1 MISTYPWKDGARFFI
16 PGILLLVAAIADIP
30 ASVQQEQGYS
40 SESLFMAVFPNGDA
54 LVEYD
59 VSINNPLAQEIRIK
73 LFGGA
78 HINDLIVADYEDQL
92 VDYDIGSSPNEIV
105 LDTPGVENIRI
116 SYSTPDLANRI
127 QGIWTFALNATTAF
141 SVRLPPDS
149 VLVDYEPIPAAIKIV
164 PTNQPLLTF
173 DEPGEIRVSYAIGVL
188 GTEDQA
194 NIAIQLANVA
204 IRETEEG
211 HPGIILTGAKDLLQR
226 AIVARDDGKF
236 AEAESLAG
244 RANDAAVTTGRAYED
259 AQSAI
264 AAADTQI
271 DQAASEGRDI
281 VSARQLL
288 EQANDEFA
296 GGNYTAAASSAQ
308 NAIKAIGARPP
319 DPQVPVAA
327 IVAGAVAAA
336 GGVGALV
343 FLKMRKPTLLTPQQQ
358 KRDPPKVSNN
368 NSRTTAIIRPPEVKE
383 AEEEKGGKKPAG
395 GVVGEPLEEEVSSA
409 PVVEPGAIPD
419 SQNDRSVLGRIVGRI
434 LEEKPHLRP
443 EDQQVL
449 KFLAEKEG
457 AAFES
462 EIRSKFQLPKTTI
475 WRLVKRLEREELVEI
490 RKAGGQNLIKLKFE
504 DRMPSSSS

>member
-16 PGILLLVAAIADIP
+16 PGILFLAAIVNIP
-30 ASVQQEQGYS
+30 AYAQQERQGYS

-54 LVEYD
+54 FVEYD
-59 VSINNPLAQEIRIK
+59 VSINDPLAQEIRIK

-92 VDYDIGSSPNEIV
+92 VDYNVGSSPNEIV

-116 SYSTPDLANRI
+116 SYSTPDLANKI
-127 QGIWTFALNATTAF
+127 EGIWTFALNATTGF
-141 SVRLPPDS
+141 TVRLPRDS
-149 VLVDYEPIPAAIKIV
+149 VLVDTEPIPSAIKIV

-173 DEPGEIRVSYAIGVL
+173 SKPGEVRVSYAIGVL

-194 NIAIQLANVA
+194 NIAIQIANVA
-204 IRETEEG
+204 IRETEDN
-211 HPGIILTGAKDLLQR
+211 HPNIILTEAKDLLQR
-226 AIVARDDGKF
+226 AIVARNDSKF

-244 RANDAAVTTGRAYED
+244 KANDAAVAAGRAFED

-264 AAADTQI
+264 AAADAQI
-271 DQAASEGRDI
+271 DQAANEGRD
-281 VSARQLL
+281 VASARQLL
-288 EQANDEFA
+288 EQANGEFA
-296 GGNYTAAASSAQ
+296 NGNYAAAKSSAE
-308 NAIKAIGARPP
+308 NAIEAIGTKPP
-319 DPQVPVAA
+319 DPPVPVAA
-327 IVAGAVAAA
+327 IVAGVVAAA

-343 FLKMRKPTLLTPQQQ
+343 FLKMRKPAAQQLQ
-358 KRDPPKVSNN
+358 RRDPPKVPN
-368 NSRTTAIIRPPEVKE
+368 NSRTTTVVRPPEVKE
-383 AEEEKGGKKPAG
+383 VGEEEREEPTRAEEPP
-395 GVVGEPLEEEVSSA
+395 VEEEQISST
-409 PVVEPGAIPD
+409 PVVEPGTIPD
-419 SQNDRSVLGRIVGRI
+419 SQNDKSVLGRIVGRI

-504 DRMPSSSS
+504 DRTPPSS